1 MIENLFV
8 EIKDISIPS
17 VSSLSSSLKSSLRKK
32 MKIKSGLIIYKKSG
46 KTQNIASTADV
57 LPFLKIIP
65 VGSTSFLLEYLL

>member
-8 EIKDISIPS
+8 EIKDISNPS

-32 MKIKSGLIIYKKSG
+32 MKIKSGLIIYKKSE

-65 VGSTSFLLEYLL
+65 VGSTSFFLEYLL